1 MANIIKPWAIILC
14 KYNDIPNETRSRTFY
29 EDFFTNNGMG
39 GVCDYWREVTLN
51 ALDLSTSKV
60 FGWFTMNQNSSD
72 ASKLIYPGER
82 NKLVQWGKDA
92 AIANKV
98 NLTPFGNRI
107 LVVQNGGIDHGA
119 AGNGIVIIHK
129 DPNLIEFGFIC
140 HEMGHGFGLPHSF
153 SGNPDFEYGDGW
165 DIMSFATTTPLFN
178 IQFKGA
184 TGVAS
189 IGLNA
194 RNLEALGAL
203 PESRVL
209 SISQSDF
216 SYTCKIDPLNQIPM
230 GNHGY
235 YVVKILP
242 NATQPY
248 RSNGSSFTIEY
259 RIKSGWDKAIPQN
272 AIIIHEVKING
283 LSYLQPGMS
292 DQFVKNQQFVTPDPK
307 VFVRVVSF
315 DDQHGFANIRIWD
328 IPNGCLRK
336 EDSRPEVYFIQNGK
350 KHHIVSPEVLL
361 AIGQSWSDVK
371 EVPDGSLSI
380 LPTDTPITLKDVSEC
395 SNLKNKLA
403 SLKANL
409 ASLQSALIT
418 IPSGGKGTI
427 LSQIKAVKS
436 EITSVQKKMSL
447 IGCK

>member
-1 MANIIKPWAIILC
+1 MRA
-14 KYNDIPNETRSRTFY
+14 
-29 EDFFTNNGMG
+29 
-39 GVCDYWREVTLN
+39 
-51 ALDLSTSKV
+51 
-60 FGWFTMNQNSSD
+60 
-72 ASKLIYPGER
+72 
-82 NKLVQWGKDA
+82 
-92 AIANKV
+92 
-98 NLTPFGNRI
+98 
-107 LVVQNGGIDHGA
+107 
-119 AGNGIVIIHK
+119 
-129 DPNLIEFGFIC
+129 
-140 HEMGHGFGLPHSF
+140 
-153 SGNPDFEYGDGW
+153 
-165 DIMSFATTTPLFN
+165 
-178 IQFKGA
+178 
-184 TGVAS
+184 
-189 IGLNA
+189 
-194 RNLEALGAL
+194 
-203 PESRVL
+203 
-209 SISQSDF
+209 
-216 SYTCKIDPLNQIPM
+216 
-230 GNHGY
+230 
-235 YVVKILP
+235 
-242 NATQPY
+242 
-248 RSNGSSFTIEY
+248 GSS
-259 RIKSGWDKAIPQN
+259 
-272 AIIIHEVKING
+272 
-283 LSYLQPGMS
+283 
-292 DQFVKNQQFVTPDPK
+292 PDPK